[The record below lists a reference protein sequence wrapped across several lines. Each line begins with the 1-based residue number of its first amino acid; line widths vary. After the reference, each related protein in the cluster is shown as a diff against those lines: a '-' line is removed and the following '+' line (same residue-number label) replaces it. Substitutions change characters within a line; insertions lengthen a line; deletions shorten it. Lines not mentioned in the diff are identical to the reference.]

1 MGCKIWVA
9 IIVGFALKTTLDIS
23 DPLLSQVRRIAARDG
38 ETLRS
43 LVEQGLRQ
51 VVAERSAKRTAFKLR
66 DCSVGSPGGEPLYER
81 LSWED
86 KRALAYDVDPAR

>member
-1 MGCKIWVA
+1 MDVT
-9 IIVGFALKTTLDIS
+9 LKTTLDIS
-23 DPLLSQVRRIAARDG
+23 DPLLSQVRHIAARDG

-51 VVAERSAKRTAFKLR
+51 VVAERSAKRAPFKLR

-86 KRALAYDVDPAR
+86 KRALAYDVDPTR